1 MALKKIKNKCLAIG
15 LTVVFS
21 GGNILLASANETINN
36 NDKILKI
43 EEQHKKEETK
53 TDIFKNKII
62 MENESEKEKKLN
74 RENLSDISHVEEK
87 EGKIYITL
95 DFNGKIDEKSNLE
108 ILVNDKLVNH
118 ETIENQLNK
127 ENTIVKFEVSSL
139 KDKITVK
146 KNITDLNKQTKYDIV
161 LVKESVNEESTSK
174 EEITNNPQDNST
186 KPVDKNIQAN
196 KNEQSNVEKSEN
208 KTSPVKNIKFNTGKL
223 SSIEN
228 TVKASDSSLESLAR
242 ESLGSTSYIEEIDGK
257 TYVQLEFVNNI
268 SKDKELEVIVNNKS
282 VDYNTLSKNL
292 DSGKITIK
300 YEVPNL
306 DTESTVMCKIK
317 NSNGEAKDIEFKVS
331 LKKDTLK
338 YIKDITSTN
347 INNVEN
353 SANNSTIKN
362 LNSTKKTYNRGGQ
375 ILQKPS
381 TSGKLSSIKND
392 IITLSEE
399 AEELAS
405 EQLNDITFI
414 EEINGKTYAIFDFV
428 DAVASD
434 SNIRI
439 DVNDKQVSYET
450 ISSHLAKGRMR
461 IKFEIPN
468 IYADIKVKSYVESKK
483 KDIEYNVKLI
493 KSTLK
498 VESENSTQ
506 TNNNNNNNNNSST
519 ATKPKLPQTGIGFD
533 GAMITGLGATM
544 IVAGAVLTK
553 KKDE

>member
-21 GGNILLASANETINN
+21 GGNILLASANETANN

-43 EEQHKKEETK
+43 EEKNKNEEIK
-53 TDIFKNKII
+53 TSEFKNKII
-62 MENESEKEKKLN
+62 MENESEKEKNLN
-74 RENLSDISHVEEK
+74 RENLSEISHVEEK
-87 EGKIYITL
+87 EGKIYVTL
-95 DFNGKIDEKSNLE
+95 DFNEKIDDKNHLE

-118 ETIENQLNK
+118 ETIESQLNK
-127 ENTIVKFEVSSL
+127 DNTSVKFEVSSL
-139 KDKITVK
+139 QDKITIK

-161 LVKESVNEESTSK
+161 LVKDSVNEESTNK
-174 EEITNNPQDNST
+174 EENINKPQNNT

-196 KNEQSNVEKSEN
+196 ENKQPNIEKSEN
-208 KTSPVKNIKFNTGKL
+208 QTSQVKNIKSNTGKL

-228 TVKASDSSLESLAR
+228 TVKASDSALESLAR

-317 NSNGEAKDIEFKVS
+317 NSNGETKDIEFKVS

-338 YIKDITSTN
+338 YIKDITATN

-362 LNSTKKTYNRGGQ
+362 LNSTKKTYDRGGQ

-381 TSGKLSSIKND
+381 TSGKLSSIKNE

-414 EEINGKTYAIFDFV
+414 EEINGKTYAILDFV

-468 IYADIKVKSYVESKK
+468 VYADIKVKSYMESKK

-493 KSTLK
+493 NSTLK
-498 VESENSTQ
+498 VENENSTQ

-519 ATKPKLPQTGIGFD
+519 TTKPKLPQTGIGFD

-544 IVAGAVLTK
+544 IVAGAALTK

>member
-1 MALKKIKNKCLAIG
+1 MALKKMKNKCLAIG

-36 NDKILKI
+36 NEKNLKI
-43 EEQHKKEETK
+43 EKQHNNEETK
-53 TDIFKNKII
+53 TYIFKNKII
-62 MENESEKEKKLN
+62 IENESENEKKLN
-74 RENLSDISHVEEK
+74 RENLSETSHVEEK
-87 EGKIYITL
+87 EGKIYVTL
-95 DFNGKIDEKSNLE
+95 GFNEKIDEKSNLE
-108 ILVNDKLVNH
+108 ILVNDKVVNH
-118 ETIENQLNK
+118 ETIENKLNK
-127 ENTIVKFEVSSL
+127 DNTSVKFEVSSL

-146 KNITDLNKQTKYDIV
+146 KNITDLNTQTKYDIV
-161 LVKESVNEESTSK
+161 LVKESVNEEFTSK
-174 EEITNNPQDNST
+174 EENTNKPQDNNT

-196 KNEQSNVEKSEN
+196 KNEQANLEKTEN
-208 KTSPVKNIKFNTGKL
+208 QTSQVKNIKSNIGKL

-228 TVKASDSSLESLAR
+228 TVK
-242 ESLGSTSYIEEIDGK
+242 
-257 TYVQLEFVNNI
+257 V
-268 SKDKELEVIVNNKS
+268 
-282 VDYNTLSKNL
+282 
-292 DSGKITIK
+292 
-300 YEVPNL
+300 
-306 DTESTVMCKIK
+306 
-317 NSNGEAKDIEFKVS
+317 
-331 LKKDTLK
+331 
-338 YIKDITSTN
+338 
-347 INNVEN
+347 NNVEN
-353 SANNSTIKN
+353 SANNNTINN
-362 LNSTKKTYNRGGQ
+362 LNPTNKTYTRSGQ

-392 IITLSEE
+392 IIALSEE
-399 AEELAS
+399 AKALGS

-414 EEINGKTYAIFDFV
+414 EEVNGKTYAIFDFI

-468 IYADIKVKSYVESKK
+468 IYADIKVKSYVEIKK

-519 ATKPKLPQTGIGFD
+519 TTKPKLPQTGIGFD

-544 IVAGAVLTK
+544 IVAGAALTK

>member
-1 MALKKIKNKCLAIG
+1 MALKKIKKKCLAIG

-21 GGNILLASANETINN
+21 GGNILLASANETVNN

-43 EEQHKKEETK
+43 EEKNKNEEIK
-53 TDIFKNKII
+53 TSEFKNKII
-62 MENESEKEKKLN
+62 MENESDKEKNLN
-74 RENLSDISHVEEK
+74 RENLSETSHVEEK
-87 EGKIYITL
+87 EGKIYVTL
-95 DFNGKIDEKSNLE
+95 NFNEKIDDKNHLE
-108 ILVNDKLVNH
+108 ILVNDKKVNH

-127 ENTIVKFEVSSL
+127 DNTSVKFEVSSL
-139 KDKITVK
+139 QDKITIK

-161 LVKESVNEESTSK
+161 LVKDSVNEESTNK
-174 EEITNNPQDNST
+174 EENINKPQNNT

-196 KNEQSNVEKSEN
+196 ENKQPNIGKSEN
-208 KTSPVKNIKFNTGKL
+208 QTSQAKNIKSNTGKL

-228 TVKASDSSLESLAR
+228 TIKASDSSLESLAR

-306 DTESTVMCKIK
+306 DTESTVMCRIK
-317 NSNGEAKDIEFKVS
+317 NSNGETKDIEFKVS

-338 YIKDITSTN
+338 YIKDITATN

-362 LNSTKKTYNRGGQ
+362 LNSTKKIYDRGGQ

-381 TSGKLSSIKND
+381 TSGKLSSIKNEV
-392 IITLSEE
+392 ITLSEE

-519 ATKPKLPQTGIGFD
+519 TTKPKLPQTGIGFD

-544 IVAGAVLTK
+544 IVAGAALTK

>member
-21 GGNILLASANETINN
+21 GGNILLASANETVNN

-43 EEQHKKEETK
+43 EEKNKNEEIK
-53 TDIFKNKII
+53 TSEFKNKII
-62 MENESEKEKKLN
+62 MENESDKEKNLN
-74 RENLSDISHVEEK
+74 RENLSETSHVEEK
-87 EGKIYITL
+87 EGKIYVTL
-95 DFNGKIDEKSNLE
+95 NFNEKIDDKNHLE

-127 ENTIVKFEVSSL
+127 ENTSIKFEVSSL
-139 KDKITVK
+139 QDKITIK

-161 LVKESVNEESTSK
+161 LVKDSVNEESTNK
-174 EEITNNPQDNST
+174 EENINKPQNNT

-196 KNEQSNVEKSEN
+196 ENKQPNIEKSEN
-208 KTSPVKNIKFNTGKL
+208 QTSQVKNIKSNTGKL

-317 NSNGEAKDIEFKVS
+317 NSNGETKDIEFKVS

-338 YIKDITSTN
+338 YIKDITATN

-362 LNSTKKTYNRGGQ
+362 LNSTKKTYDRGGQ

-381 TSGKLSSIKND
+381 TSGKLSSIKNEV
-392 IITLSEE
+392 ITLSEE

-405 EQLNDITFI
+405 AQLNDITFI
-414 EEINGKTYAIFDFV
+414 EEINGKTYAIFDLV
-428 DAVASD
+428 DAVESE
-434 SNIRI
+434 SSVKIE
-439 DVNDKQVSYET
+439 VNNKQVSYE
-450 ISSHLAKGRMR
+450 ILSSHIAKGRMR

-468 IYADIKVKSYVESKK
+468 IYADIKVKSYMESKK

-506 TNNNNNNNNNSST
+506 TNNNNNNNSST
-519 ATKPKLPQTGIGFD
+519 TTKPKLPQTGIGFD

-544 IVAGAVLTK
+544 IVAGAALTK
-553 KKDE
+553 KKD

>member
-1 MALKKIKNKCLAIG
+1 MALKKIKKKCLAIG

-21 GGNILLASANETINN
+21 GGNILLASANETVNN

-43 EEQHKKEETK
+43 EEKNKNEEIK
-53 TDIFKNKII
+53 TSEFKNKII
-62 MENESEKEKKLN
+62 MENESDKEKNLN
-74 RENLSDISHVEEK
+74 RENLSETSHVEEK
-87 EGKIYITL
+87 EGKIYVTL
-95 DFNGKIDEKSNLE
+95 NFNEKIDDKNHLE
-108 ILVNDKLVNH
+108 ILVNDKKVNH

-127 ENTIVKFEVSSL
+127 DNTSVKFEVSSL
-139 KDKITVK
+139 QDKITIK

-161 LVKESVNEESTSK
+161 LVKDSVNEESTNK
-174 EEITNNPQDNST
+174 EENINKPQNNT

-196 KNEQSNVEKSEN
+196 ENKQPNIGKSEN
-208 KTSPVKNIKFNTGKL
+208 QTSQAKNIKSNTGKL

-228 TVKASDSSLESLAR
+228 TIKASDSSLESLAR

-317 NSNGEAKDIEFKVS
+317 NSNEETKDIEFKVS

-338 YIKDITSTN
+338 YIKDITATN

-392 IITLSEE
+392 VITLSEE
-399 AEELAS
+399 AEELANA
-405 EQLNDITFI
+405 QLNDITFI
-414 EEINGKTYAIFDFV
+414 EEVNGKTYAIFDLV
-428 DAVASD
+428 DAVESE
-434 SNIRI
+434 SSVKIE
-439 DVNDKQVSYET
+439 VNNKQVSYE
-450 ISSHLAKGRMR
+450 ILSSHIAKGRMR

-468 IYADIKVKSYVESKK
+468 VYADIKVKSYMESKK

-493 KSTLK
+493 NSTLK
-498 VESENSTQ
+498 VENENSTQ

-519 ATKPKLPQTGIGFD
+519 TTKPKLPQTGIGFD

-544 IVAGAVLTK
+544 IVAGAALTK

>member
-1 MALKKIKNKCLAIG
+1 MALKKIKKKCLAIG

-21 GGNILLASANETINN
+21 GGNILLASANETVNN

-43 EEQHKKEETK
+43 EEKNKNEEIK
-53 TDIFKNKII
+53 TSEFKNKII
-62 MENESEKEKKLN
+62 MENESDKEKNLN
-74 RENLSDISHVEEK
+74 RENLSETSHVEEK
-87 EGKIYITL
+87 EGKIYVTL
-95 DFNGKIDEKSNLE
+95 NFNEKIDDKNHLE
-108 ILVNDKLVNH
+108 ILVNDKKVNH

-127 ENTIVKFEVSSL
+127 DNTSVKFEVSSL
-139 KDKITVK
+139 QDKITIK

-161 LVKESVNEESTSK
+161 LIKDSVNEESTNK
-174 EEITNNPQDNST
+174 EENINKPQNNT

-196 KNEQSNVEKSEN
+196 ENKQPNIEKSEN
-208 KTSPVKNIKFNTGKL
+208 QTSQVKNIKSNTGKL

-228 TVKASDSSLESLAR
+228 TIKASDSSLESLAR

-317 NSNGEAKDIEFKVS
+317 NSNGETKDIEFKVS

-338 YIKDITSTN
+338 YIKDITATN

-362 LNSTKKTYNRGGQ
+362 LNSTKKIYDRGGQ

-381 TSGKLSSIKND
+381 TSGKLSSIKNEV
-392 IITLSEE
+392 ITLSEE

-493 KSTLK
+493 NSTLK

-519 ATKPKLPQTGIGFD
+519 TTKPKLPQTGIGFD

-544 IVAGAVLTK
+544 IVAGAALTK

>member
-1 MALKKIKNKCLAIG
+1 MALKKIKKKCLAIG

-21 GGNILLASANETINN
+21 GGNILLASANETVNN

-43 EEQHKKEETK
+43 EEKNKNEEIK
-53 TDIFKNKII
+53 TSEFKNKII
-62 MENESEKEKKLN
+62 MENESDKEKNLN
-74 RENLSDISHVEEK
+74 RENLSETSHVEEK
-87 EGKIYITL
+87 EGKIYVTL
-95 DFNGKIDEKSNLE
+95 NFNEKIDDKNHLE
-108 ILVNDKLVNH
+108 ILVNDKKVNH

-127 ENTIVKFEVSSL
+127 DNTSVKFEVSSL
-139 KDKITVK
+139 QDKITIK

-161 LVKESVNEESTSK
+161 LIKDSVNEESTNK
-174 EEITNNPQDNST
+174 EENINKPQNNT

-196 KNEQSNVEKSEN
+196 ENKQPNIGKSEN
-208 KTSPVKNIKFNTGKL
+208 QTSQVKNIKSNTGKL

-228 TVKASDSSLESLAR
+228 TIKASDSSLESLAR

-317 NSNGEAKDIEFKVS
+317 NSNGETKDIEFKVS

-338 YIKDITSTN
+338 YIKDITATN

-392 IITLSEE
+392 VITLSEE
-399 AEELAS
+399 AEELANA
-405 EQLNDITFI
+405 QLNDITFI
-414 EEINGKTYAIFDFV
+414 EEVNGKTYAIFDLV
-428 DAVASD
+428 DAVESE
-434 SNIRI
+434 SSVKIE
-439 DVNDKQVSYET
+439 VNNKQVSYE
-450 ISSHLAKGRMR
+450 ILSSHIAKGRMR

-468 IYADIKVKSYVESKK
+468 VYADIKVKSYMESKK

-493 KSTLK
+493 NSTLK

-506 TNNNNNNNNNSST
+506 TNNNNNNSST
-519 ATKPKLPQTGIGFD
+519 TTKPKLPQTGIGFD

-544 IVAGAVLTK
+544 IVAGAALTK

>member
-1 MALKKIKNKCLAIG
+1 MALKKIKKKCLAIG

-21 GGNILLASANETINN
+21 GGNVLLASANETVNN

-43 EEQHKKEETK
+43 EQKNKNEEIK
-53 TDIFKNKII
+53 TNEFKNKII
-62 MENESEKEKKLN
+62 MENESDKEKNLN
-74 RENLSDISHVEEK
+74 RENLSETSHVEEK
-87 EGKIYITL
+87 EGKIYVTL
-95 DFNGKIDEKSNLE
+95 NFNEKIDDKNHLE

-127 ENTIVKFEVSSL
+127 DNTSVKFEVSSL
-139 KDKITVK
+139 QDKITIK

-161 LVKESVNEESTSK
+161 LVKESVNEESTNK
-174 EEITNNPQDNST
+174 EENINKPQNNI

-196 KNEQSNVEKSEN
+196 ENKQPNIEKSEN
-208 KTSPVKNIKFNTGKL
+208 QTSQVKNIKSNTGKL

-317 NSNGEAKDIEFKVS
+317 NSNGETKDIEFKVS

-338 YIKDITSTN
+338 YIKDITATN

-362 LNSTKKTYNRGGQ
+362 LNSTKKIYDRGGQ

-381 TSGKLSSIKND
+381 TSGKLSSIKNEV
-392 IITLSEE
+392 ITLSEE

-493 KSTLK
+493 NSTLK

-519 ATKPKLPQTGIGFD
+519 TTKPKLPQTGIGFD

-544 IVAGAVLTK
+544 IVAGAALTK

>member
-21 GGNILLASANETINN
+21 GGNILLASANETVNN

-43 EEQHKKEETK
+43 EEKNKNEEIK
-53 TDIFKNKII
+53 TSEFKNKII
-62 MENESEKEKKLN
+62 MENELEKEKKLN
-74 RENLSDISHVEEK
+74 RENLSETSYVEEK
-87 EGKIYITL
+87 EGKIYVTL
-95 DFNGKIDEKSNLE
+95 DFNRKIDEKSNLE

-118 ETIENQLNK
+118 ETIENKLNK
-127 ENTIVKFEVSSL
+127 DNTSVKFEVSSL

-174 EEITNNPQDNST
+174 EEITNKPQDNNT
-186 KPVDKNIQAN
+186 KPVDKNIQGNKKAQAN
-196 KNEQSNVEKSEN
+196 LEKTEN
-208 KTSPVKNIKFNTGKL
+208 QTSQVKNIKSNIGKL

-228 TVKASDSSLESLAR
+228 TVEASDSSLESLAR

-268 SKDKELEVIVNNKS
+268 SKDKELEVIVNNKTI
-282 VDYNTLSKNL
+282 DYNTLSKNL

-300 YEVPNL
+300 YEIPNL

-317 NSNGEAKDIEFKVS
+317 NSNGETKDIEFKVS

-362 LNSTKKTYNRGGQ
+362 LNPTKKAYNRGGQ

-405 EQLNDITFI
+405 EQLNEITFI

-493 KSTLK
+493 NSTLK

-544 IVAGAVLTK
+544 IVAGAALTK

>member
-1 MALKKIKNKCLAIG
+1 MALKKFKKKCLAIG

-21 GGNILLASANETINN
+21 GGNILLASANETVNN

-43 EEQHKKEETK
+43 EEKNKNEEIK
-53 TDIFKNKII
+53 TSEFKNKII
-62 MENESEKEKKLN
+62 MENESDKEKNLN
-74 RENLSDISHVEEK
+74 RENPSETSHVEEK
-87 EGKIYITL
+87 EGKIYVTL
-95 DFNGKIDEKSNLE
+95 NFNEKIDDKNHLE
-108 ILVNDKLVNH
+108 ILVNDKKVNH

-127 ENTIVKFEVSSL
+127 DNTSVKFEVSSL
-139 KDKITVK
+139 QDKITIK

-161 LVKESVNEESTSK
+161 LVKDSVNEESTNK
-174 EEITNNPQDNST
+174 EENINKPQNNT

-196 KNEQSNVEKSEN
+196 ENKQPNIGKSEN
-208 KTSPVKNIKFNTGKL
+208 QTSQAKNIKSNTGKL

-228 TVKASDSSLESLAR
+228 TIKASDSSLESLAR

-317 NSNGEAKDIEFKVS
+317 NSNEETKDIEFKVS

-338 YIKDITSTN
+338 YIKDITATN

-392 IITLSEE
+392 VITLSEE
-399 AEELAS
+399 AEELANA
-405 EQLNDITFI
+405 QLNDITFI
-414 EEINGKTYAIFDFV
+414 EEVNGKTYAIFDLV
-428 DAVASD
+428 DAVESE
-434 SNIRI
+434 SSVKIE
-439 DVNDKQVSYET
+439 VNNKQVSYE
-450 ISSHLAKGRMR
+450 ILSSHIAKGRMR

-468 IYADIKVKSYVESKK
+468 VYADIKVKSYMESKK

-493 KSTLK
+493 NSTLK
-498 VESENSTQ
+498 VENENSTQ

-519 ATKPKLPQTGIGFD
+519 TTKPKLPQTGIGFD

-544 IVAGAVLTK
+544 IVAGAALTK

>member
-1 MALKKIKNKCLAIG
+1 MALKKIKKKCLAIG

-21 GGNILLASANETINN
+21 GGNILLASANETVNN

-43 EEQHKKEETK
+43 EEKNKNEEIK
-53 TDIFKNKII
+53 TNEFKNKII
-62 MENESEKEKKLN
+62 MENESDKEKNLN
-74 RENLSDISHVEEK
+74 RENLSETSHVEEK
-87 EGKIYITL
+87 EGKIYVTL
-95 DFNGKIDEKSNLE
+95 NFNEKIDDKNHLE

-127 ENTIVKFEVSSL
+127 DNTSVKFEVSSL
-139 KDKITVK
+139 QDKITIK

-161 LVKESVNEESTSK
+161 LVKDSVNEESANK
-174 EEITNNPQDNST
+174 EENINKPQNNT

-196 KNEQSNVEKSEN
+196 ENKQPNIEKSEN
-208 KTSPVKNIKFNTGKL
+208 QTLQVKNIKSNTGKL

-317 NSNGEAKDIEFKVS
+317 NSNGETKDIEFKVS

-338 YIKDITSTN
+338 YIKDITATN

-362 LNSTKKTYNRGGQ
+362 LNSTKKTYDRGGQ

-381 TSGKLSSIKND
+381 TSGKLSSIKNE

-519 ATKPKLPQTGIGFD
+519 TTKPKLPQTGIGFD

-544 IVAGAVLTK
+544 IVAGAALTK

>member
-1 MALKKIKNKCLAIG
+1 MALKKIKKKCLAIG

-21 GGNILLASANETINN
+21 GGNILLASANETVNN

-43 EEQHKKEETK
+43 EEKNKNEEIK
-53 TDIFKNKII
+53 TSEFKNKII
-62 MENESEKEKKLN
+62 MENESDKEKNLN
-74 RENLSDISHVEEK
+74 RENLSETSHVEEK
-87 EGKIYITL
+87 EGKIYVTL
-95 DFNGKIDEKSNLE
+95 NFNEKIDDKNHLE
-108 ILVNDKLVNH
+108 ILVNDKKVNH

-127 ENTIVKFEVSSL
+127 DNTSVKFEVSSL
-139 KDKITVK
+139 QDKITIK

-161 LVKESVNEESTSK
+161 LVKDSVNEESTNK
-174 EEITNNPQDNST
+174 EENINKPQNNT

-196 KNEQSNVEKSEN
+196 ENKQPNIEKSEN
-208 KTSPVKNIKFNTGKL
+208 QTSQVKNIKSNTGKL

-317 NSNGEAKDIEFKVS
+317 NSNGETKDIEFKVS

-338 YIKDITSTN
+338 YIKDITATN

-381 TSGKLSSIKND
+381 TSGKLSSIKNEV
-392 IITLSEE
+392 ITLSEE

-493 KSTLK
+493 NSTLK

-519 ATKPKLPQTGIGFD
+519 TTKPKLPQTGIGFD

-544 IVAGAVLTK
+544 IVAGAALTK

>member
-1 MALKKIKNKCLAIG
+1 MALKKIKKKCLAIG

-21 GGNILLASANETINN
+21 GGNVLLASANETVNN

-43 EEQHKKEETK
+43 EQKNKNEEIK
-53 TDIFKNKII
+53 TNEFKNKII
-62 MENESEKEKKLN
+62 MKNESDKEKNLN
-74 RENLSDISHVEEK
+74 RENLSETSHVEEK
-87 EGKIYITL
+87 EGKIYVTL
-95 DFNGKIDEKSNLE
+95 NFNEKIDDKNHLE

-127 ENTIVKFEVSSL
+127 DNTSVKFEVSSL
-139 KDKITVK
+139 QDKITIK

-161 LVKESVNEESTSK
+161 LVKESVNEESTNK
-174 EEITNNPQDNST
+174 EENINKPQNNI

-196 KNEQSNVEKSEN
+196 ENKQPNIEKSEN
-208 KTSPVKNIKFNTGKL
+208 QTSQVKNIKSNTGKL

-317 NSNGEAKDIEFKVS
+317 NSNGETKDIEFKVS

-338 YIKDITSTN
+338 YIKDITATN

-362 LNSTKKTYNRGGQ
+362 LNSTKKIYDRGGQ

-381 TSGKLSSIKND
+381 TSGKLSSIKNEV
-392 IITLSEE
+392 ITLSEE

-493 KSTLK
+493 NSTLK

-519 ATKPKLPQTGIGFD
+519 TTKPKLPQTGIGFD

-544 IVAGAVLTK
+544 IVAGAALTK

>member
-21 GGNILLASANETINN
+21 GGNILLASANETANN

-43 EEQHKKEETK
+43 EEKNKNEEIK
-53 TDIFKNKII
+53 TSEFKNKII
-62 MENESEKEKKLN
+62 MENESEKEKNLN
-74 RENLSDISHVEEK
+74 RENLSEISHVEEK
-87 EGKIYITL
+87 EGKIYVTL
-95 DFNGKIDEKSNLE
+95 DFNEKIDDKNHLE

-118 ETIENQLNK
+118 ETIESQLNK
-127 ENTIVKFEVSSL
+127 DNTSVKFEVSSL
-139 KDKITVK
+139 QDKITIK

-161 LVKESVNEESTSK
+161 LVKDSVNEESTNK
-174 EEITNNPQDNST
+174 EENINKPQNNT

-196 KNEQSNVEKSEN
+196 ENKQPNIEKSEN
-208 KTSPVKNIKFNTGKL
+208 QTSQVKNIKSNTGKL

-317 NSNGEAKDIEFKVS
+317 NSNGETKDIEFKVS

-338 YIKDITSTN
+338 YIKDITATN

-362 LNSTKKTYNRGGQ
+362 LNSTKKTYDRGGQ

-381 TSGKLSSIKND
+381 TSGKLSSIKNE

-414 EEINGKTYAIFDFV
+414 EEINGKTYAILDFV

-468 IYADIKVKSYVESKK
+468 VYADIKVKSYMESKK

-493 KSTLK
+493 NSTLK
-498 VESENSTQ
+498 VENENSTQ

-519 ATKPKLPQTGIGFD
+519 TTKPKLPQTGIGFD
-533 GAMITGLGATM
+533 GAIITGLGATM
-544 IVAGAVLTK
+544 IVAGAALTK

>member
-1 MALKKIKNKCLAIG
+1 MALKKIKKKCLAIG

-21 GGNILLASANETINN
+21 GGNILLASANETVNN

-43 EEQHKKEETK
+43 EEKNKNEEIK
-53 TDIFKNKII
+53 TSEFKNKII
-62 MENESEKEKKLN
+62 MENESDKEKNLN
-74 RENLSDISHVEEK
+74 RENLSETSHVEEK
-87 EGKIYITL
+87 EGKIYVTL
-95 DFNGKIDEKSNLE
+95 NFNEKIDDKNHLE
-108 ILVNDKLVNH
+108 ILVNDKKVNH

-127 ENTIVKFEVSSL
+127 DNTSIKFEVSSL
-139 KDKITVK
+139 QDKITIK

-161 LVKESVNEESTSK
+161 LVKDSVNEESTNK
-174 EEITNNPQDNST
+174 EENINKPQNNT

-196 KNEQSNVEKSEN
+196 ENKQPNIEKSEN
-208 KTSPVKNIKFNTGKL
+208 QTSQVKNIKSNTGKL

-257 TYVQLEFVNNI
+257 TYVQLEFVDNI

-317 NSNGEAKDIEFKVS
+317 NSNGETKDIEFKVS

-338 YIKDITSTN
+338 YIKDITATN

-362 LNSTKKTYNRGGQ
+362 LNSTKKIYDRGGQ

-381 TSGKLSSIKND
+381 TSGKLSSIKNEV
-392 IITLSEE
+392 ITLSEE

-483 KDIEYNVKLI
+483 KDVEYNVKLI
-493 KSTLK
+493 NSTLK

-519 ATKPKLPQTGIGFD
+519 TTKPKLPQTGIGFD
-533 GAMITGLGATM
+533 GAMITGIGATM
-544 IVAGAVLTK
+544 IVAGAALTK

>member
-1 MALKKIKNKCLAIG
+1 MALKKIKKKCLAIG

-21 GGNILLASANETINN
+21 GGNILLASANETVNN

-43 EEQHKKEETK
+43 EEKNKNEEIK
-53 TDIFKNKII
+53 TSEFKNKII
-62 MENESEKEKKLN
+62 MENESDKEKNLN
-74 RENLSDISHVEEK
+74 RENLSETSHVEEK
-87 EGKIYITL
+87 EGKIYVTL
-95 DFNGKIDEKSNLE
+95 NFNEKIDDKNHLE
-108 ILVNDKLVNH
+108 ILVNDKKVNH

-127 ENTIVKFEVSSL
+127 DNTSVKFEVSSL
-139 KDKITVK
+139 QDKITIK

-161 LVKESVNEESTSK
+161 LIKDAVNEESTNK
-174 EEITNNPQDNST
+174 EENINKPQNNT

-196 KNEQSNVEKSEN
+196 ENKQPNIGKSEN
-208 KTSPVKNIKFNTGKL
+208 QTSQVKNIKSNTGKL

-228 TVKASDSSLESLAR
+228 TIKASDSSLESLAR

-317 NSNGEAKDIEFKVS
+317 NSNGETKDIEFKVS

-338 YIKDITSTN
+338 YIKDITATN

-392 IITLSEE
+392 VITLSEE
-399 AEELAS
+399 AEELANA
-405 EQLNDITFI
+405 QLNDITFI
-414 EEINGKTYAIFDFV
+414 EEVNGKTYAIFDLV
-428 DAVASD
+428 DAVESE
-434 SNIRI
+434 SSVKIE
-439 DVNDKQVSYET
+439 VNNKQVSYE
-450 ISSHLAKGRMR
+450 ILSSHIAKGRMR

-468 IYADIKVKSYVESKK
+468 VYADIKVKSYMESKK

-493 KSTLK
+493 NSTLK
-498 VESENSTQ
+498 VENENSTQ

-519 ATKPKLPQTGIGFD
+519 TTKPKLPQTGIGFD

-544 IVAGAVLTK
+544 IVAGAALTK

>member
-1 MALKKIKNKCLAIG
+1 MALKKFKKKCLAIG

-21 GGNILLASANETINN
+21 GGNILLASANETVNN

-43 EEQHKKEETK
+43 EEKNKNEEIK
-53 TDIFKNKII
+53 TSEFKNKII
-62 MENESEKEKKLN
+62 MENESDKEKNLN
-74 RENLSDISHVEEK
+74 RENLSETSHVEEK
-87 EGKIYITL
+87 EGKIYVTL
-95 DFNGKIDEKSNLE
+95 NFNEKIDDKNHLE
-108 ILVNDKLVNH
+108 ILVNDKKVNH

-127 ENTIVKFEVSSL
+127 DNTSVKFEVSSL
-139 KDKITVK
+139 QDKITIK

-161 LVKESVNEESTSK
+161 LVKDSVNEESTNK
-174 EEITNNPQDNST
+174 EENINKPQNNT

-196 KNEQSNVEKSEN
+196 ENKQPNIGKSEN
-208 KTSPVKNIKFNTGKL
+208 QTSQAKNIKSNTGKL

-228 TVKASDSSLESLAR
+228 TIKASDSSLESLAR

-317 NSNGEAKDIEFKVS
+317 NSNEETKDIEFKVS

-338 YIKDITSTN
+338 YIKDITATN

-392 IITLSEE
+392 VITLSEE
-399 AEELAS
+399 AEELANA
-405 EQLNDITFI
+405 QLNDITFI
-414 EEINGKTYAIFDFV
+414 EEVNGKTYAIFDLV
-428 DAVASD
+428 DAVESE
-434 SNIRI
+434 SSVKIE
-439 DVNDKQVSYET
+439 VNNKQVSYE
-450 ISSHLAKGRMR
+450 ILSSHIAKGRMR

-468 IYADIKVKSYVESKK
+468 VYADIKVKSYMESKK

-493 KSTLK
+493 NSTLK
-498 VESENSTQ
+498 VENENSTQ

-519 ATKPKLPQTGIGFD
+519 TTKPKLPQTGIGFD

-544 IVAGAVLTK
+544 IVAGAALTK

>member
-1 MALKKIKNKCLAIG
+1 MALKKIKKKCLAIG

-21 GGNILLASANETINN
+21 GGNILLASANETVNN

-43 EEQHKKEETK
+43 EEKNKNEEIK
-53 TDIFKNKII
+53 TNEFKNKII
-62 MENESEKEKKLN
+62 MENESDKEKNLN
-74 RENLSDISHVEEK
+74 RENLSETSHVEEK
-87 EGKIYITL
+87 EGKIYVTL
-95 DFNGKIDEKSNLE
+95 NFNEKIDDKNHLE

-127 ENTIVKFEVSSL
+127 DNTSVKFEVSSL
-139 KDKITVK
+139 QDKITIK

-161 LVKESVNEESTSK
+161 LVKDSVNEESANK
-174 EEITNNPQDNST
+174 EENINKPQNNT

-196 KNEQSNVEKSEN
+196 ENKQPNIEKSEN
-208 KTSPVKNIKFNTGKL
+208 QTSQVKNIKSNTGKL

-317 NSNGEAKDIEFKVS
+317 NSNGETKDIEFKVS

-338 YIKDITSTN
+338 YIKDITATN

-362 LNSTKKTYNRGGQ
+362 LNSTKKTYDRGGQ

-381 TSGKLSSIKND
+381 TSGKLSSIKNE

-414 EEINGKTYAIFDFV
+414 EEINGKTYAILDFV

-519 ATKPKLPQTGIGFD
+519 TTKPKLPQTGIGFD

-544 IVAGAVLTK
+544 IVAGAALTK

>member
-1 MALKKIKNKCLAIG
+1 MALKKIKKKCLAMG

-21 GGNILLASANETINN
+21 GGNILLASANETVNN

-43 EEQHKKEETK
+43 EEKNKNEEIK
-53 TDIFKNKII
+53 TSEFKNKII
-62 MENESEKEKKLN
+62 MENESDKEKNLN
-74 RENLSDISHVEEK
+74 RENLSETSHVEEK
-87 EGKIYITL
+87 EEKIYVTL
-95 DFNGKIDEKSNLE
+95 NFNEKIDDKNHLE
-108 ILVNDKLVNH
+108 ILVNDKKVNH

-127 ENTIVKFEVSSL
+127 DNTGVKFEVSSL
-139 KDKITVK
+139 QDKITIK

-161 LVKESVNEESTSK
+161 LVKDSVNEESTNK
-174 EEITNNPQDNST
+174 EENINKPQNNT

-196 KNEQSNVEKSEN
+196 ENKQPNIEKSEN
-208 KTSPVKNIKFNTGKL
+208 QTSQVKNIKSNTGKL

-317 NSNGEAKDIEFKVS
+317 NSNGETKDIEFKVS

-338 YIKDITSTN
+338 YIKDITATN

-392 IITLSEE
+392 VITLSEE
-399 AEELAS
+399 AEELANA
-405 EQLNDITFI
+405 QLNDITFI
-414 EEINGKTYAIFDFV
+414 EEVNGKTYAIFDFV

-468 IYADIKVKSYVESKK
+468 IYADIKVKSYVESKE

-493 KSTLK
+493 NSTLK

-519 ATKPKLPQTGIGFD
+519 TTKPKLPQTGIGFD

-544 IVAGAVLTK
+544 IVAGAALTK

>member
-1 MALKKIKNKCLAIG
+1 
-15 LTVVFS
+15 
-21 GGNILLASANETINN
+21 
-36 NDKILKI
+36 
-43 EEQHKKEETK
+43 
-53 TDIFKNKII
+53 
-62 MENESEKEKKLN
+62 MENESDKEKNLN
-74 RENLSDISHVEEK
+74 RENLSETSHVEEK
-87 EGKIYITL
+87 EGKIYVTL
-95 DFNGKIDEKSNLE
+95 NFNEKIDDKNHLE
-108 ILVNDKLVNH
+108 ILVNDKKVNH

-127 ENTIVKFEVSSL
+127 DNTSVKFEVSSL
-139 KDKITVK
+139 QDKITIK

-161 LVKESVNEESTSK
+161 LIKDAVNEESTNK
-174 EEITNNPQDNST
+174 EENINKPQNNT

-196 KNEQSNVEKSEN
+196 ENKQPNIGKSEN
-208 KTSPVKNIKFNTGKL
+208 QTSQVKNIKSNTGKL

-228 TVKASDSSLESLAR
+228 TIKASDSSLESLAR

-317 NSNGEAKDIEFKVS
+317 NSNGETKDIEFKVS

-338 YIKDITSTN
+338 YIKDITATN

-392 IITLSEE
+392 VITLSEE
-399 AEELAS
+399 AEELANA
-405 EQLNDITFI
+405 QLNDITFI
-414 EEINGKTYAIFDFV
+414 EEVNGKTYAIFDLV
-428 DAVASD
+428 DAVESE
-434 SNIRI
+434 SSVKIE
-439 DVNDKQVSYET
+439 VNNKQVSYE
-450 ISSHLAKGRMR
+450 ILSSHIAKGRMR

-468 IYADIKVKSYVESKK
+468 VYADIKVKSYMESKK

-493 KSTLK
+493 NSTLK
-498 VESENSTQ
+498 VENENSTQ

-519 ATKPKLPQTGIGFD
+519 TTKPKLPQTGIGFD

-544 IVAGAVLTK
+544 IVAGAALTK

>member
-21 GGNILLASANETINN
+21 GGNILLASANETVNN

-43 EEQHKKEETK
+43 EEKNKNEEIK
-53 TDIFKNKII
+53 TSEFKNKII

-74 RENLSDISHVEEK
+74 RENLSETSYVEEK
-87 EGKIYITL
+87 EGKIYVTL

-118 ETIENQLNK
+118 ETIENKLNK
-127 ENTIVKFEVSSL
+127 DNTSVKFEVSSL

-146 KNITDLNKQTKYDIV
+146 KDITDLNKQTKYDIV
-161 LVKESVNEESTSK
+161 LVKEYVNEESTSK
-174 EEITNNPQDNST
+174 EEITNKPQDNNA
-186 KPVDKNIQAN
+186 KPVDKNIQGNKKAQAN
-196 KNEQSNVEKSEN
+196 LEKTEN
-208 KTSPVKNIKFNTGKL
+208 QISQVKNIKSNIGKL

-228 TVKASDSSLESLAR
+228 TVEASDSSLESLAR

-268 SKDKELEVIVNNKS
+268 SKDKELEVIVNNKTI
-282 VDYNTLSKNL
+282 DYNTLSKNL

-300 YEVPNL
+300 YEIPNL

-317 NSNGEAKDIEFKVS
+317 NSNGETKDIEFKVS

-362 LNSTKKTYNRGGQ
+362 LNPTKKAYNRGGQ

-493 KSTLK
+493 NSTLK

-519 ATKPKLPQTGIGFD
+519 TTKPKLPQTGIGFD
-533 GAMITGLGATM
+533 GAMITGLGATI
-544 IVAGAVLTK
+544 IVAGAALTK

>member
-1 MALKKIKNKCLAIG
+1 MALKKIKKKCLAIG

-21 GGNILLASANETINN
+21 GGNILLASANETVNN

-43 EEQHKKEETK
+43 EEKNKNEEIK
-53 TDIFKNKII
+53 ISEFKNKII
-62 MENESEKEKKLN
+62 MENESDKEKNLN
-74 RENLSDISHVEEK
+74 RKNLSETSHVEEK
-87 EGKIYITL
+87 EGKIYVTL
-95 DFNGKIDEKSNLE
+95 NFNEKIDDKNHLE

-127 ENTIVKFEVSSL
+127 DNTSVKFEVSSL
-139 KDKITVK
+139 QDKIAIK

-161 LVKESVNEESTSK
+161 LVKDSVNEESENK
-174 EEITNNPQDNST
+174 EENINKPQNNT

-196 KNEQSNVEKSEN
+196 ENKQPNIEKSEN
-208 KTSPVKNIKFNTGKL
+208 QTSQVKNIKSNTGKL

-300 YEVPNL
+300 YEVPSL

-317 NSNGEAKDIEFKVS
+317 NSNGETKDIEFKVS

-338 YIKDITSTN
+338 YIKDITATN

-392 IITLSEE
+392 VITLSEE

-483 KDIEYNVKLI
+483 KDLEYNVKLI

-498 VESENSTQ
+498 AENENSTQ

-519 ATKPKLPQTGIGFD
+519 TTKPKLPQTGIGFD

-544 IVAGAVLTK
+544 IVAGAALTK

>member
-1 MALKKIKNKCLAIG
+1 MALKKIKKKCLAIG

-21 GGNILLASANETINN
+21 GGNILLASANETVNN

-43 EEQHKKEETK
+43 EQKNKNEEIK
-53 TDIFKNKII
+53 TNEFKNKII
-62 MENESEKEKKLN
+62 MENESDKEKNLN
-74 RENLSDISHVEEK
+74 RENLSETSHVEEK
-87 EGKIYITL
+87 EGKIYVTL
-95 DFNGKIDEKSNLE
+95 NFNEKIDDKNHLE

-127 ENTIVKFEVSSL
+127 DNTSVKFEVSSL
-139 KDKITVK
+139 QDKITIK

-161 LVKESVNEESTSK
+161 LVKDSVNEESANK
-174 EEITNNPQDNST
+174 EENINKPQNNT

-196 KNEQSNVEKSEN
+196 ENKQPNIEKSEN
-208 KTSPVKNIKFNTGKL
+208 QTSQVKNIKSNTGKL

-317 NSNGEAKDIEFKVS
+317 NSNGETKDIEFKVS

-338 YIKDITSTN
+338 YIKDITATN

-362 LNSTKKTYNRGGQ
+362 LNSTKKTYDRGGQ

-381 TSGKLSSIKND
+381 TSGKLSSIKNE

-519 ATKPKLPQTGIGFD
+519 TTKPKLPQTGIGFD

-544 IVAGAVLTK
+544 IVAGAALTK

>member
-1 MALKKIKNKCLAIG
+1 MALKKIKKKCLAIG

-21 GGNILLASANETINN
+21 GGNILLASANETVNN

-43 EEQHKKEETK
+43 EEKNKNEEIK
-53 TDIFKNKII
+53 TNEFKNKII
-62 MENESEKEKKLN
+62 MENESDKEKNLN
-74 RENLSDISHVEEK
+74 RENLSETSHVEEK
-87 EGKIYITL
+87 EGKIYVTL
-95 DFNGKIDEKSNLE
+95 NFNEKIDDKNHLE

-127 ENTIVKFEVSSL
+127 DNTSVKFEVSSL
-139 KDKITVK
+139 QDKITIK

-161 LVKESVNEESTSK
+161 LVKDSVNEESANK
-174 EEITNNPQDNST
+174 EENINKPQNNT

-196 KNEQSNVEKSEN
+196 ENKQPNIEKSEN
-208 KTSPVKNIKFNTGKL
+208 QTSQVKNIKSNTGKL

-317 NSNGEAKDIEFKVS
+317 NSNGETKDIEFKVS

-338 YIKDITSTN
+338 YIKDITATN

-362 LNSTKKTYNRGGQ
+362 LNSTKKTYDRGGQ

-381 TSGKLSSIKND
+381 TSGKLSSIKNE

-414 EEINGKTYAIFDFV
+414 EEINGKTYAILDFV

-519 ATKPKLPQTGIGFD
+519 TTKPKLPQTGIGFD
-533 GAMITGLGATM
+533 GAIITGLGATM
-544 IVAGAVLTK
+544 IVAGAALTK

>member
-1 MALKKIKNKCLAIG
+1 MALKKIKKKCLAIG

-21 GGNILLASANETINN
+21 GGNILLASANETVNN

-43 EEQHKKEETK
+43 EEKNKNEEIK
-53 TDIFKNKII
+53 TNEFKNKII
-62 MENESEKEKKLN
+62 MENESDKEKNLN
-74 RENLSDISHVEEK
+74 RENLSETSHVEEK
-87 EGKIYITL
+87 EGKIYVTL
-95 DFNGKIDEKSNLE
+95 NFNEKIDDKNHLE

-127 ENTIVKFEVSSL
+127 DNTSEKFEVSSL
-139 KDKITVK
+139 QDKITIK

-161 LVKESVNEESTSK
+161 LVKDSVNEESANK
-174 EEITNNPQDNST
+174 EENINKPQNNT

-196 KNEQSNVEKSEN
+196 ENKQPNIEKSEN
-208 KTSPVKNIKFNTGKL
+208 QTSQVKNIKSNTGKL

-317 NSNGEAKDIEFKVS
+317 NSNGETKDIEFKVS

-338 YIKDITSTN
+338 YIKDITATN

-362 LNSTKKTYNRGGQ
+362 LNSTKKIYDRGGQ

-381 TSGKLSSIKND
+381 TSGKLSSIKNEV
-392 IITLSEE
+392 ITLSEE

-468 IYADIKVKSYVESKK
+468 IYTDIKVKSYVESKK

-493 KSTLK
+493 NSTLK

-519 ATKPKLPQTGIGFD
+519 TTKPKLPQTGIGFD

-544 IVAGAVLTK
+544 IVAGAALTK

>member
-1 MALKKIKNKCLAIG
+1 MALKKIKKKCLAIG

-21 GGNILLASANETINN
+21 GGNILLASANETVNN

-43 EEQHKKEETK
+43 EEKNKNEEIK
-53 TDIFKNKII
+53 TSEFKNKII
-62 MENESEKEKKLN
+62 MENESDKEKNLN
-74 RENLSDISHVEEK
+74 RENLSETSHVEEK
-87 EGKIYITL
+87 EGKIYVTL
-95 DFNGKIDEKSNLE
+95 NFNEKIDDKNHLE
-108 ILVNDKLVNH
+108 ILLNDKKVNH

-127 ENTIVKFEVSSL
+127 DNTSVKFEVSSL
-139 KDKITVK
+139 QDKITIK
-146 KNITDLNKQTKYDIV
+146 KNITNLNKQTKYDIV
-161 LVKESVNEESTSK
+161 LVKDSVNEESTNK
-174 EEITNNPQDNST
+174 EENINKPQNNT

-196 KNEQSNVEKSEN
+196 ENKQPNIEKSEN
-208 KTSPVKNIKFNTGKL
+208 QTSQVKNIKSNTGKL

-228 TVKASDSSLESLAR
+228 TIKASDSSLESLAR

-317 NSNGEAKDIEFKVS
+317 NSNGETKDIEFKVS

-338 YIKDITSTN
+338 YIKDITATN

-392 IITLSEE
+392 VITLSEE
-399 AEELAS
+399 AEELANA
-405 EQLNDITFI
+405 QLNDITFI
-414 EEINGKTYAIFDFV
+414 EEVNGKTYAIFDLV
-428 DAVASD
+428 DAVESE
-434 SNIRI
+434 SSVKIE
-439 DVNDKQVSYET
+439 VNNKQVSYE
-450 ISSHLAKGRMR
+450 ILSSHIAKGRMR

-468 IYADIKVKSYVESKK
+468 IYADIKVKSYMESKK

-493 KSTLK
+493 NSTLK

-519 ATKPKLPQTGIGFD
+519 TTKPKLPQTGIGFD

-544 IVAGAVLTK
+544 IVAGAALTK

>member
-1 MALKKIKNKCLAIG
+1 MALKKIKKKCLAIG

-21 GGNILLASANETINN
+21 GGNILLASANETVNN

-43 EEQHKKEETK
+43 EEKNKNEEIK
-53 TDIFKNKII
+53 TSEFKNKII
-62 MENESEKEKKLN
+62 MENESDKEKNLN
-74 RENLSDISHVEEK
+74 RENLSETSHVEEK
-87 EGKIYITL
+87 EGKIYVTL
-95 DFNGKIDEKSNLE
+95 NFNEKIDDKNHLE
-108 ILVNDKLVNH
+108 ILVNDKKVNH

-127 ENTIVKFEVSSL
+127 DNTSVKFEVSSL
-139 KDKITVK
+139 QDKITIK

-161 LVKESVNEESTSK
+161 LVKDSVNEESTNK
-174 EEITNNPQDNST
+174 EENINKPQNNT

-196 KNEQSNVEKSEN
+196 ENKQPNIEKSEN
-208 KTSPVKNIKFNTGKL
+208 QTSQVKNIKSNTGKL

-317 NSNGEAKDIEFKVS
+317 NSNGETKDIEFKVS

-338 YIKDITSTN
+338 YIKDITATN

-362 LNSTKKTYNRGGQ
+362 LNSTKKIYDRGGQ

-381 TSGKLSSIKND
+381 TSGKLSSIKNEV
-392 IITLSEE
+392 ITLSEE

-493 KSTLK
+493 NSTLK

-519 ATKPKLPQTGIGFD
+519 TTKPKLPQTGIGFD

-544 IVAGAVLTK
+544 IVAGAALTK

>member
-1 MALKKIKNKCLAIG
+1 MALKKIKKKCLAIG

-21 GGNILLASANETINN
+21 GGNILLASANETVNN

-43 EEQHKKEETK
+43 EEKNKNEEIK
-53 TDIFKNKII
+53 TSEFKNKII
-62 MENESEKEKKLN
+62 MENESDKEKNLN
-74 RENLSDISHVEEK
+74 RENLSETSHVEEK
-87 EGKIYITL
+87 EGKIYVTL
-95 DFNGKIDEKSNLE
+95 NFNEKIDDKNHLE
-108 ILVNDKLVNH
+108 ILVNDKKVNH

-127 ENTIVKFEVSSL
+127 DNTSVKFEVSSL
-139 KDKITVK
+139 QDKITIK

-161 LVKESVNEESTSK
+161 LIKDSVNEESTNK
-174 EEITNNPQDNST
+174 EENINKPQNNT

-196 KNEQSNVEKSEN
+196 ENKQPNIGKSEN
-208 KTSPVKNIKFNTGKL
+208 QTSQAKNIKSNTGKL

-228 TVKASDSSLESLAR
+228 TIKASDSSLESLAR

-317 NSNGEAKDIEFKVS
+317 NSNGETKDIEFKVS

-338 YIKDITSTN
+338 YIKDITATN

-392 IITLSEE
+392 VITLSEE
-399 AEELAS
+399 AEELANA
-405 EQLNDITFI
+405 QLNDITFI
-414 EEINGKTYAIFDFV
+414 EEVNGKTYAIFDLV
-428 DAVASD
+428 DAVESE
-434 SNIRI
+434 SSVKIE
-439 DVNDKQVSYET
+439 VNNKQVSYE
-450 ISSHLAKGRMR
+450 ILSSHIAKGRMR

-506 TNNNNNNNNNSST
+506 TNNNNNNNSST
-519 ATKPKLPQTGIGFD
+519 TTKPKLPQTGIGFD
-533 GAMITGLGATM
+533 GAMITGLGSTM
-544 IVAGAVLTK
+544 IVAGAALTK

>member
-21 GGNILLASANETINN
+21 GGNILLASANETVNN

-43 EEQHKKEETK
+43 EEKNKNEEIK
-53 TDIFKNKII
+53 TSEFKNKII
-62 MENESEKEKKLN
+62 MENESEKEKNLN
-74 RENLSDISHVEEK
+74 RENLSETSHVEEK
-87 EGKIYITL
+87 EGKIYVTL
-95 DFNGKIDEKSNLE
+95 NFNEKIDDKNHLE
-108 ILVNDKLVNH
+108 ILVNDKKVNH

-127 ENTIVKFEVSSL
+127 DNTSVKFEVSSL
-139 KDKITVK
+139 QDKITIK
-146 KNITDLNKQTKYDIV
+146 KNITDLNKQIKYDIV
-161 LVKESVNEESTSK
+161 LVKDSVNEESTNK
-174 EEITNNPQDNST
+174 EENINKPQNNT

-196 KNEQSNVEKSEN
+196 ENKQPNIGKSEN
-208 KTSPVKNIKFNTGKL
+208 QTSQVKNIKSNTGKL

-317 NSNGEAKDIEFKVS
+317 NSNGETKDIEFKVS

-338 YIKDITSTN
+338 YIKDITATN

-362 LNSTKKTYNRGGQ
+362 LNSTKKIYDRGGQ

-381 TSGKLSSIKND
+381 TSGKLSSIKNEV
-392 IITLSEE
+392 ITLSEE

-519 ATKPKLPQTGIGFD
+519 TTKPKLPQTGIGFD
-533 GAMITGLGATM
+533 GAMITGIGATM
-544 IVAGAVLTK
+544 IVAGAALTK